1 MAQSAESALIV
12 RMEATLKKFEAQM
25 AKAQGLTNR
34 TAKGMEDRMATMNRN
49 IARNAERAGEAIG
62 RAGGRTMMIQ
72 NASFQ
77 LQDFAVQVAAG
88 TSASQALGQQLPQ
101 LLGGFGAFGAAAGA
115 AVAIL
120 GPLVGS
126 LFETGASAGD
136 ASAALKR
143 LSDATDGLRSMTEM
157 SSEDI
162 IKRYGAITEELE
174 LVLNKKQELAE
185 FEAREAARGA
195 ISGLA
200 DNGIISAAAQV
211 RELQQRLAEY
221 EAMSVDEARALGIGV
236 ADNILLANESIGVIT
251 ESLGLTVEEIY
262 RVSDALEAW
271 SSANSLYEQAD
282 AASAVLAAISGTS
295 LETSEWGKSL
305 ADAALQLYA
314 TRDAA
319 ADALVSMDKIRAAA
333 AALLDSVPG
342 SDWLDDAI
350 KSAAGL
356 AATLWDAAKAKAAAT
371 DAPVVTDDRREA
383 ILENRAGV
391 NEARGIR
398 LERTQSAWL
407 DAGKSTGGGRGGKA
421 ASKDDYAAAVE
432 RLQQQIEAFTLEAEA
447 VSASADSH
455 LKYGDAADYAKKK
468 AELLI
473 AAQKEGKAVTPELS
487 AEIEKQAAAYA
498 EAAQRAE
505 DARDKISAMQQQAA
519 RGRDALGDVFGAI
532 LEGSDAAK
540 QALANLLMEIA
551 KIQMQ
556 KAGLG
561 LIDAAGGGGIVSWLG
576 GLLSFDGGGYTGK
589 GGRSGGLDGKGGFP
603 ALLHPNETVIDH
615 TKAASAQPQGLVVT
629 AYSDE
634 GVILR
639 VARQAARGEVQGAA
653 PTIVRQSVSAT
664 GRAMASTKK
673 FGRII

>member
-295 LETSEWGKSL
+295 LETSEWGRAS
-305 ADAALQLYA
+305 QMQRCSCTRRA
-314 TRDAA
+314 TLR
-319 ADALVSMDKIRAAA
+319 LMLWCR
-333 AALLDSVPG
+333 
-342 SDWLDDAI
+342 WI
-350 KSAAGL
+350 KSGL
-356 AATLWDAAKAKAAAT
+356 PLPRYWIQFQGRTGWTMPSKVQLVWRQRFGMPLRRRPQRRMRQWSLMIGARPFLRT
-371 DAPVVTDDRREA
+371 APA
-383 ILENRAGV
+383 
-391 NEARGIR
+391 
-398 LERTQSAWL
+398 
-407 DAGKSTGGGRGGKA
+407 
-421 ASKDDYAAAVE
+421 
-432 RLQQQIEAFTLEAEA
+432 
-447 VSASADSH
+447 
-455 LKYGDAADYAKKK
+455 
-468 AELLI
+468 
-473 AAQKEGKAVTPELS
+473 
-487 AEIEKQAAAYA
+487 
-498 EAAQRAE
+498 
-505 DARDKISAMQQQAA
+505 
-519 RGRDALGDVFGAI
+519 
-532 LEGSDAAK
+532 
-540 QALANLLMEIA
+540 
-551 KIQMQ
+551 
-556 KAGLG
+556 
-561 LIDAAGGGGIVSWLG
+561 
-576 GLLSFDGGGYTGK
+576 
-589 GGRSGGLDGKGGFP
+589 
-603 ALLHPNETVIDH
+603 
-615 TKAASAQPQGLVVT
+615 
-629 AYSDE
+629 
-634 GVILR
+634 
-639 VARQAARGEVQGAA
+639 
-653 PTIVRQSVSAT
+653 
-664 GRAMASTKK
+664 
-673 FGRII
+673 